1 MYPNLLLCVGGAS
14 CDVLLCPAPLMANSE
29 RNVADEAAVKEHEV
43 CAKKRSSVIAV
54 RRIITA
60 RTGDNE
66 FNGRPPIVSNYLS
79 H

>member
-1 MYPNLLLCVGGAS
+1 
-14 CDVLLCPAPLMANSE
+14 MANSE